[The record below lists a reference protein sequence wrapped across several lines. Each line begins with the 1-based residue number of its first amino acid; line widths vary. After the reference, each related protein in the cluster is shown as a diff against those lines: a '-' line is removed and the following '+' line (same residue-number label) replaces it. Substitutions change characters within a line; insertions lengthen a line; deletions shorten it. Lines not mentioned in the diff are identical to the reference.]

1 MTREDIAKSL
11 VRLQWVSGIGAYK
24 KRILVATYHSFTA
37 IIRIDGYS
45 DFALSC
51 WDDSGEMYCARSASM
66 ETVKAKARELQ
77 VEYACKD
84 FNLY

>member
-1 MTREDIAKSL
+1 MTREDIAHSL

-24 KRILVATYHSFTA
+24 KRIVVATYHSFTA
-37 IIRIDGYS
+37 IIRIEGHS
-45 DFALSC
+45 EFVLSC
-51 WDDSGEMYCARSASM
+51 WDDSGEMYCARSAYLD
-66 ETVKAKARELQ
+66 TVKAKAQELQ